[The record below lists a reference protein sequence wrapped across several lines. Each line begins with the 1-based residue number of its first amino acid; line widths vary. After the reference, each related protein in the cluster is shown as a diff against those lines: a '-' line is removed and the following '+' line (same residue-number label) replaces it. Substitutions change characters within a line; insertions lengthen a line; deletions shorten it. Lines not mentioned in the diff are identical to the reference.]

1 MFTGDKAYKVIKFKV
16 PHTVWKQALNPTPV
30 LKSPVT
36 ITVPI
41 NVQDE
46 DIEDDDNEV
55 EDDIEQEIEDQ
66 IPPVAE
72 VVVETA
78 NATVLQEPVSVVSTT
93 APVTQA
99 PVLQDEVASEAPAG
113 GVPGQ
118 VVRFPC
124 ACRNRQCGCCTGA
137 LMDRFRM
144 KACGNITFVPEDFVF
159 DVRMSINNNT
169 VVRRRVSGENEY

>member
-1 MFTGDKAYKVIKFKV
+1 MIKFKV
-16 PHTVWKQALNPTPV
+16 PQTVWRQALHPTPV

-46 DIEDDDNEV
+46 NIEDDDEIEDEV
-55 EDDIEQEIEDQ
+55 EDEIDNE
-66 IPPVAE
+66 IPSVADT
-72 VVVETA
+72 VVETA
-78 NATVLQEPVSVVSTT
+78 NVTQALEDPVAVVSTA
-93 APVTQA
+93 APVVTQS
-99 PVLQDEVASEAPAG
+99 PVLQDEVASQQPAQE
-113 GVPGQ
+113 VPGQ
-118 VVRFPC
+118 VIRFPC

-169 VVRRRVSGENEY
+169 VVRRRVSGENGH